1 MERGSLLDVG
11 TGSGVLALAA
21 LRLGFAPV
29 YACDIDPDALAAAE
43 ANARRNGLAPKLFSA
58 DCADPAIDLPQ
69 AEIVVANIALRPL
82 EALGRRY
89 SDALARG
96 LPHPRRALLAGLLE
110 DQVEAAVA
118 AWGGY
123 RRLHT
128 ERDGEWVLVELAAPG
143 DPAAPGEPR
152 GVHSTGGALVTPR
165 VHAAFVGCK
174 VSQADS
180 EAAARA
186 LAQAGFVAVD
196 DPAQADVH
204 VLMTCG
210 VTAEAERKSRQLA
223 RRLARTGAPVVVGG
237 CAAALRP
244 EQFDGAAV
252 EGAGGDGDGVAAVV
266 ARAVELAGD
275 AETGS
280 TRDVGATG
288 ARPSLALAGPCAPRT
303 RFTLKVQDGCDA
315 ACTYCAVRLARG
327 RPWSLPAGDAVALV
341 RTAVEDGCGEV
352 VLSGIDLGSY
362 RDAGGHDLA
371 ALVTRLAGLDGLRR
385 LRLSSIEP
393 GHLTPALLQAL
404 AHPRVARHLHVP
416 LQSADDGVLADMGR
430 PYAFAGLLRSRRAGS
445 QGASPA
451 WR

>member
-1 MERGSLLDVG
+1 M
-11 TGSGVLALAA
+11 
-21 LRLGFAPV
+21 
-29 YACDIDPDALAAAE
+29 
-43 ANARRNGLAPKLFSA
+43 
-58 DCADPAIDLPQ
+58 
-69 AEIVVANIALRPL
+69 
-82 EALGRRY
+82 
-89 SDALARG
+89 
-96 LPHPRRALLAGLLE
+96 
-110 DQVEAAVA
+110 
-118 AWGGY
+118 
-123 RRLHT
+123 
-128 ERDGEWVLVELAAPG
+128 
-143 DPAAPGEPR
+143 
-152 GVHSTGGALVTPR
+152 TPR

-430 PYAFAGLLRSRRAGS
+430 PYAFAAYAETVARARKALPGLAVTTDVIAGFPTEDEAAFGRTLEALHPPAGLFARAHVFAYSPRPGTAAAALGRLS
-445 QGASPA
+445 AEVVRARVARALIAATAARDAAARATLGARA
-451 WR
+451 EVVLEEFRDGLWRGYSSGYVRYYLAGEGEPGRLAAAVADEPFADGVKGHIA